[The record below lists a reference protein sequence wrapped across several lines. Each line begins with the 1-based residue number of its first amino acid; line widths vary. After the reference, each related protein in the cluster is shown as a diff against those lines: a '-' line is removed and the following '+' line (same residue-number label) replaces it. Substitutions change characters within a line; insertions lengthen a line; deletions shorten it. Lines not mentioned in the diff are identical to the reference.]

1 MDPAA
6 YMREHPYMYSSE
18 NVRSRFRCTRA
29 MISDILDMFGTDVRF
44 EQEDEADVTVAVQ
57 TNEMALLQF
66 SKGFAPDV
74 VILEPQQL
82 RG

>member
-1 MDPAA
+1 
-6 YMREHPYMYSSE
+6 
-18 NVRSRFRCTRA
+18 